1 MRFGRINVVSFC
13 LIVLV
18 FGVAVAFYG
27 RLPDPV
33 PIHWHGGEAD
43 SWMSK
48 PWGVFIVPLVTAGV
62 FALMA
67 ATPHISPARFHIDR
81 FRDAYG
87 FIQLTFIGVL
97 SLVALL
103 TLLAAG
109 GVALGLDRIIHTAVG
124 LLLIVLGN
132 FMSKFTRNFFIGI
145 RTPWTLASEEVWFRT
160 HRLGGR
166 LFVVAGLILVLTGL
180 LGGGGVPVFVAA
192 GIAAG
197 IPYVYSY
204 IVYRRLGGRHGHDQ
218 I

>member
-1 MRFGRINVVSFC
+1 
-13 LIVLV
+13 
-18 FGVAVAFYG
+18 
-27 RLPDPV
+27 
-33 PIHWHGGEAD
+33 
-43 SWMSK
+43 
-48 PWGVFIVPLVTAGV
+48 
-62 FALMA
+62 
-67 ATPHISPARFHIDR
+67 
-81 FRDAYG
+81 
-87 FIQLTFIGVL
+87 
-97 SLVALL
+97 VALL

-197 IPYVYSY
+197 IPWVYSY